1 MVECKNLTTGYGK
14 EQISSVIDLQVEQ
27 GELFTLIGPNGC
39 GKTTLLK
46 TMAGL
51 LPPLNGEVL
60 IDGRSLAAFSPK
72 ELARKRAYLPQLR
85 DVPDITVEALVGHG
99 RFPYLG
105 FSRQMT
111 GQDKA
116 RLEEAMELTGVA
128 QWRRKRVG
136 QLSGGQQQRVYLAMT
151 VAQDTPILL
160 WDEPTTYLDVNNRL
174 EIMELAKTLNRAGR
188 TVVMTLH
195 DLADAL
201 MVSHRVCLMDGE
213 GAVAA
218 LGTPEEVFSSGEID
232 RVFHVHAE
240 RVQLQS
246 GMMSYIFTSLGQVT
260 PKL

>member
-136 QLSGGQQQRVYLAMT
+136 QLSGGQPQLIACLRPRLFYQWK
-151 VAQDTPILL
+151 DELL
-160 WDEPTTYLDVNNRL
+160 
-174 EIMELAKTLNRAGR
+174 K
-188 TVVMTLH
+188 
-195 DLADAL
+195 
-201 MVSHRVCLMDGE
+201 
-213 GAVAA
+213 
-218 LGTPEEVFSSGEID
+218 
-232 RVFHVHAE
+232 
-240 RVQLQS
+240 
-246 GMMSYIFTSLGQVT
+246 
-260 PKL
+260 